1 MNTSEIRTLALAPP
15 VFIYS
20 IANAFRL
27 QATCTTLAFGEYFKN
42 RRLLKFWDFWGL
54 AHFAAS
60 KYGRAIF
67 WQFWREGPSSPRVLD
82 LGIPEVCY
90 LTGGRR
96 RGRHRS
102 RKPASA
108 PSDSSRST
116 RDRAAWRS
124 RSSSERLGQP
134 LFWWQILRLRWR

>member
-27 QATCTTLAFGEYFKN
+27 QATCVTTLAFGEYFKN

-67 WQFWREGPSSPRVLD
+67 WQFWRKGPSAH
-82 LGIPEVCY
+82 E
-90 LTGGRR
+90 
-96 RGRHRS
+96 
-102 RKPASA
+102 
-108 PSDSSRST
+108 
-116 RDRAAWRS
+116 
-124 RSSSERLGQP
+124 
-134 LFWWQILRLRWR
+134 FWT

>member
-27 QATCTTLAFGEYFKN
+27 QATCTTLAFGEYFKH

-67 WQFWREGPSSPRVLD
+67 WQFWRKGPSAH
-82 LGIPEVCY
+82 E
-90 LTGGRR
+90 
-96 RGRHRS
+96 
-102 RKPASA
+102 
-108 PSDSSRST
+108 
-116 RDRAAWRS
+116 
-124 RSSSERLGQP
+124 
-134 LFWWQILRLRWR
+134 FWT